1 MSRGAAGAVRRMAWQ
16 RSVGEY
22 AGILAGAAVTAV
34 ALDWFLVPNRIAAG
48 GVSGLATIAF
58 HLFGWPVG
66 LVMLA
71 LNIPLFLAGIW
82 VIGLRFGVKTLVG
95 TVATSVF
102 VDAFVPYL
110 EPITRDPLLASVY
123 GGFIAGLGLG
133 ITFRFGG
140 STGGTDMAARLIQR
154 LSSLSVGSA
163 LLAVDGAVIL
173 ASAVAFDAEVALYAL
188 ISVFITTKTIDLVQE
203 GRPYA
208 KAAFIISERAAEI
221 GEAILNELE
230 RGATSLAGRGL
241 YTGAQREVLF
251 VIVGRHEIQALRS
264 LVRAIDP
271 KAFVTITDVSDV
283 LGEGFGKMGPP

>member
-1 MSRGAAGAVRRMAWQ
+1 MSAQGVGARR
-16 RSVGEY
+16 RSWAKAVGEY

-48 GVSGLATIAF
+48 GVSGLATIAY

-66 LVMLA
+66 VTMLA
-71 LNIPLFLAGIW
+71 LNVPLFLAGLW

-95 TVATSVF
+95 TVATSAF
-102 VDAFVPYL
+102 VDALAPFL
-110 EPITRDPLLASVY
+110 EPITKDPLLASIY

-140 STGGTDMAARLIQR
+140 STGGTDMAARLLQR
-154 LSSLSVGSA
+154 LAPISVGSA

-173 ASAVAFDAEVALYAL
+173 ASAIAFDPEVALYAL
-188 ISVFITTKTIDLVQE
+188 ISVFITTQTIDLVQE

-208 KAAFIISERAAEI
+208 KAAFIVSERSGAI
-221 GEAILNELE
+221 GEAILRDLD
-230 RGATSLAGRGL
+230 RGATALSGRGL
-241 YTGAQREVLF
+241 YTGTQRQVLF
-251 VIVGRHEIQALRS
+251 VIVARHEIHALRS

-271 KAFVTITDVSDV
+271 KAFVAIADVSDV
-283 LGEGFGKMGPP
+283 LGEGFGDKGPP